1 MEKYDLTSKVGQY
14 LDIHLLLKIVNF
26 YEQKELYPL
35 NEVLQSKIDLLSR
48 TNMVTYTVEM
58 YQKLKNTDEE
68 PEEFSKRKEVLLK
81 TLNSLKSRRF
91 LSLFDDT
98 RQEELEK
105 LVESD
110 QWNIPTLE
118 TKYKATKEDFDAIYA
133 LAKFYF
139 ECGQYPYVSKLL
151 KHFIALNGDKEKRKS
166 ALWGKLAA
174 EIVMSNWDEVNK
186 DIKAMEELIETS
198 QDITP
203 LKQLEQRTWL
213 ANWILFS
220 MFQKPQNI
228 SSTLELFLG
237 NEVYSQVVQT
247 KSPWILRYLSI
258 AVILTKQKLRELV
271 ELIEQESF
279 IYSDP
284 ITNFVYSLYA
294 KFDFI
299 AAERELALCGDI
311 LEKDYFISG
320 TDEVKGIKE
329 DFLKAG
335 KLAICE
341 AFCKIHS
348 TIDIGMMATKLGKSN
363 EESERWI
370 VNLIR
375 NSKLDAKIDSAKNQ
389 VLVTSSVPN
398 AHQQLLEKTK
408 SLSVKA
414 SLLATNLGRVKSPQQ

>member
-1 MEKYDLTSKVGQY
+1 
-14 LDIHLLLKIVNF
+14 
-26 YEQKELYPL
+26 
-35 NEVLQSKIDLLSR
+35 
-48 TNMVTYTVEM
+48 
-58 YQKLKNTDEE
+58 
-68 PEEFSKRKEVLLK
+68 
-81 TLNSLKSRRF
+81 
-91 LSLFDDT
+91 
-98 RQEELEK
+98 
-105 LVESD
+105 
-110 QWNIPTLE
+110 
-118 TKYKATKEDFDAIYA
+118 
-133 LAKFYF
+133 
-139 ECGQYPYVSKLL
+139 
-151 KHFIALNGDKEKRKS
+151 
-166 ALWGKLAA
+166 
-174 EIVMSNWDEVNK
+174 MSNWDEVNK

-237 NEVYSQVVQT
+237 NEAYSHVVQT

-258 AVILTKQKLRELV
+258 AVILTKQKTRELV
-271 ELIEQESF
+271 ELIEQESLV
-279 IYSDP
+279 YSDP
-284 ITNFVYSLYA
+284 ITNFVYCLYA
-294 KFDFI
+294 KFDFVS
-299 AAERELALCGDI
+299 AERELSLCGDI
-311 LEKDYFISG
+311 LVTDYFLSG

-389 VLVTSSVPN
+389 VRVTSSVPN

-414 SLLATNLGRVKSPQQ
+414 SLLAANPGRTKSPQQ